1 MLQGRYIRRDRLGL
15 GKDVRA
21 GQGDSGQVEA
31 GTSLPEGERAGEAA
45 HRLIQ
50 LFHQRRH
57 QTYRQ
62 SQ

>member
-57 QTYRQ
+57 
-62 SQ
+62 